1 MTPGEISS
9 AVKKIREKYDEYI
22 YKYFKPKTLKGA
34 FEERYINALKSNVDI
49 SSFLLA
55 EISVIEEL
63 IAREEKRVLQDPLR
77 RKEPS
82 TPKKSFADRVLE
94 ENMKRIEKYEDVGI
108 HPDANIEVRRLLG
121 ALNELDIKYWGALA
135 GVLRNTAYSMNSPG
149 MINLESQLRYLGN
162 LTDTGVP
169 QRLERY
175 LSMLNAFP
183 RDYHAIDREEKE
195 YILEVSF
202 FLHDLMDILD
212 VVYENYQDVSNI
224 DLEDLKRIMDFV
236 NGIIED
242 FRLKNLKRKK

>member
-1 MTPGEISS
+1 LTPGEIAD

-34 FEERYINALKSNVDI
+34 FEERYLNALKSKVDI

-63 IAREEKRVLQDPLR
+63 IAREEERVARNPLKK
-77 RKEPS
+77 KEPA
-82 TPKKSFADRVLE
+82 TQKKGFADRILE
-94 ENMKRIEKYEDVGI
+94 ENMKRIEKYEDVAI

-121 ALNELDIKYWGALA
+121 ALNELDVKYWGPLA

-175 LSMLNAFP
+175 LSMLRAFP

-212 VVYENYQDVSNI
+212 IVCESYQDTESVN
-224 DLEDLKRIMDFV
+224 LEELKMIMNFIE
-236 NGIIED
+236 GIIED
-242 FRLKNLKRKK
+242 FRLKELKRKK